1 MREGPPPPKRIPLVD
16 DVLDW
21 LSDKGGYTGFTEE
34 QLRSGEDLRE
44 QVDMESFGEGT
55 KVDNATTDAFV
66 VFLVLLPLIVI
77 FGAVKVFDLDTCW
90 RGFC

>member
-1 MREGPPPPKRIPLVD
+1 MREAPKRIPLVD

-44 QVDMESFGEGT
+44 QVDMDSFGEGT

-66 VFLVLLPLIVI
+66 IFLVLLPLIVI

>member
-1 MREGPPPPKRIPLVD
+1 MREPPKRIPLVD

-44 QVDMESFGEGT
+44 STDMESFGEGT

-66 VFLVLLPLIVI
+66 IFLVLLPLIVI
-77 FGAVKVFDLDTCW
+77 VGAVKVFDLDTCW

>member
-1 MREGPPPPKRIPLVD
+1 MREPPKRIPLVD

-44 QVDMESFGEGT
+44 STDMDSFGEGT

-66 VFLVLLPLIVI
+66 IFLVLLPLIVI

>member
-1 MREGPPPPKRIPLVD
+1 
-16 DVLDW
+16 
-21 LSDKGGYTGFTEE
+21 
-34 QLRSGEDLRE
+34 
-44 QVDMESFGEGT
+44 MESFGEGT

-77 FGAVKVFDLDTCW
+77 VGAVKVFDLDTCW

>member
-1 MREGPPPPKRIPLVD
+1 MREGPPPKRIPLVD

-44 QVDMESFGEGT
+44 VDMESFGEGT
-55 KVDNATTDAFV
+55 KVDNATTDAFES
-66 VFLVLLPLIVI
+66 FRKQSW
-77 FGAVKVFDLDTCW
+77 AA
-90 RGFC
+90 GFSGSATALFTGYY

>member
-1 MREGPPPPKRIPLVD
+1 MREPPKRIPLVD

-34 QLRSGEDLRE
+34 QLRSGEDLRD
-44 QVDMESFGEGT
+44 VDMESFGEGT